1 MQELRN
7 AIVSNPEVLRPFI
20 IGSFVVAVIVL
31 IMIALKLRLVTSF
44 SFRDFIELKGRE
56 KKEIDKKF
64 ELGTLKESLRNQ
76 IIKLDKEL
84 ENFATEQT
92 SEVKS
97 ILAHHFYQSMPCT
110 HIRSSLVDEIRDPLF
125 LACRNNNFK
134 LELKPINIEWYVKRI
149 MKKVMREYNSFM
161 MSYEGIT
168 CAANKLHPCPQIPS
182 ADEMEEGIKK
192 IILHDWA
199 HIIKRKQIDICES
212 KIKLYVQFIDTFRQI
227 GDELEVRICEACI
240 EKNRNYIKELKG
252 E

>member
-1 MQELRN
+1 MQEMM
-7 AIVSNPEVLRPFI
+7 ATIISYPEVLRPFI
-20 IGSFVVAVIVL
+20 TGSFVVIAIVL
-31 IMIALKLRLVTSF
+31 VMIALKLRLVTSF
-44 SFRDFIELKGRE
+44 SFRDLIELKGRD

-110 HIRSSLVDEIRDPLF
+110 HTRSSLVDEIRDPLF

-134 LELKPINIEWYVKRI
+134 LELKPINIEWYVIRI
-149 MKKVMREYNSFM
+149 MKKVMREYNNFL
-161 MSYEGIT
+161 MSHERVV
-168 CAANKLHPCPQIPS
+168 CAIDKSHPCPEIPS
-182 ADEMEEGIKK
+182 ANEMEEGIKK

-199 HIIKRKQIDICES
+199 HIIKRKQIDICEN
-212 KIKLYVQFIDTFRQI
+212 KIKLYIQFIDTFRQI
-227 GDELEVRICEACI
+227 GDELEIRICESCI
-240 EKNRNYIKELKG
+240 DKNRNYIKELKG

>member
-1 MQELRN
+1 MQEFWDAIRNDADTLR
-7 AIVSNPEVLRPFI
+7 VFI
-20 IGSFVVAVIVL
+20 IGASVIVCIVL
-31 IMIALKLRLVTSF
+31 MMIALKLRLITSF
-44 SFRDFIELKGRE
+44 SIRDFFELKGRD

-84 ENFATEQT
+84 ENFATELT

-97 ILAHHFYQSMPCT
+97 ILAHHFYQSVPCT

-125 LACRNNNFK
+125 LACRTNNFK

-149 MKKVMREYNSFM
+149 MKKVMREYNNFL
-161 MSYEGIT
+161 MSHEGSS
-168 CAANKLHPCPQIPS
+168 CCVDKSHPCPGIPS
-182 ADEMEEGIKK
+182 ADSMEEGIKK
-192 IILHDWA
+192 SILQDWA
-199 HIIKRKQIDICES
+199 HVIKRKQIDICEN
-212 KIKLYVQFIDTFRQI
+212 KIKLYMQFIDTFRQI